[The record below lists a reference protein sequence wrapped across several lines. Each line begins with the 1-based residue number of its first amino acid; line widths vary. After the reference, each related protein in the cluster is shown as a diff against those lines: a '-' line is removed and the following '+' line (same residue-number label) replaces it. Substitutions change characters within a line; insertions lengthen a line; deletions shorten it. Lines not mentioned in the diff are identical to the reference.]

1 MAEDK
6 PGDEFNS
13 ANAELY
19 DTLAHPSRILIL
31 KALSERPEGFAELKR
46 TTGIES
52 SGNLTFHLNKL
63 GRLVKTGPEG
73 KYCLTDEGKE
83 AVRVVEATER
93 LNLGKRQER
102 PRERGPRVDTK
113 VAVILLALGIVLA
126 IAVMATGSF
135 LATQTQTIPA
145 GPITLPVSFTLQ
157 PGESK
162 VLFAEGGGGAGYSGV
177 LQIQYV
183 GVTSPQQAAEFQITA
198 SGTYNGTRPLFSTQ
212 SEYADGDFYPPT
224 GTHEMNFSVSN
235 PTDAPVTV
243 VSVYLDVSTIVQPNH
258 SLGELLLYLGEGI
271 IVVSVGAF
279 GAWALLR
286 RYRKQNP

>member
-31 KALSERPEGFAELKR
+31 KALSDRPEGFAELKR

-102 PRERGPRVDTK
+102 PRERC
-113 VAVILLALGIVLA
+113 
-126 IAVMATGSF
+126 
-135 LATQTQTIPA
+135 
-145 GPITLPVSFTLQ
+145 
-157 PGESK
+157 
-162 VLFAEGGGGAGYSGV
+162 
-177 LQIQYV
+177 
-183 GVTSPQQAAEFQITA
+183 
-198 SGTYNGTRPLFSTQ
+198 
-212 SEYADGDFYPPT
+212 
-224 GTHEMNFSVSN
+224 
-235 PTDAPVTV
+235 
-243 VSVYLDVSTIVQPNH
+243 
-258 SLGELLLYLGEGI
+258 LLYT
-271 IVVSVGAF
+271 S
-279 GAWALLR
+279 R
-286 RYRKQNP
+286 RFHVPKVQLQSQYL